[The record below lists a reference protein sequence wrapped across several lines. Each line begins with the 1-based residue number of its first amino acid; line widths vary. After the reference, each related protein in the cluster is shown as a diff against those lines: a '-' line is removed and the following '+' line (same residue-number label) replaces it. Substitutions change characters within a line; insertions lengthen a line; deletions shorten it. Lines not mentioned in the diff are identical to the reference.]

1 MARPDDT
8 VRIDSV
14 QGDFSIVIE
23 QATTYEVVNDL
34 TAPSE
39 ARFELG
45 DEGTWSALKPAIAIG
60 TRFVVTVNN
69 RPRLRGRLLARR
81 MPLNPESGATVQVT
95 VRTVLADAAFTTCDP
110 TINLRRATLR
120 DAVLAAYKP
129 LGLVEA
135 DFIFSADVARD
146 ILTGKAGTSKAPA
159 DLQAIQEDAAKPSPP
174 EPVYAFV
181 ERHLNRFH
189 MSHWDGPDG
198 RIVVGTPDDAQV
210 PTCQLRSRRGA
221 AAQANNLLSCDRV
234 EDFEEVPTGLWVFG
248 AGGGR
253 ELAKRKVQWVE
264 ADPTLVA
271 VEPSLERSV
280 MIIDDALKTQGQ
292 AEARARREMSMR
304 SLQKNAWR
312 VSVDGLSYWNGHDL
326 IPWAPDTVADV
337 HVDVE
342 GAPPGPYLIYRT
354 SLHGSAAEGHTT
366 DLDLV
371 AKGIWRL

>member
-1 MARPDDT
+1 MARPDDS

-45 DEGTWSALKPAIAIG
+45 DEGSWQALKPELAIG
-60 TRFVVTVNN
+60 TRFVVVVNN
-69 RPRLRGRLLARR
+69 RPRLKGRLLARR
-81 MPLNPESGATVQVT
+81 MPVSAQSGATVQLT
-95 VRTVLADAAFTTCDP
+95 VRTVLADAMFTTCDP
-110 TINLRRATLR
+110 TINLRRASLR

-129 LGLVEA
+129 LGVGEA
-135 DFIFSADVARD
+135 DFIFSAEAARN
-146 ILTGKAGTSKAPA
+146 ILTGKSGGAKGPA
-159 DLQAIQEDAAKPSPP
+159 DLQAIKEDAAKPAPP
-174 EPVYAFV
+174 ETVQAFV

-189 MSHWDGPDG
+189 LSHWDGPDG
-198 RIVVGTPDDAQV
+198 RIVVGTPDDAQAPV
-210 PTCQLRSRRGA
+210 CQLRSRRGA
-221 AAQANNLLSCDRV
+221 AAQANNVLSCDRT

-264 ADPTLVA
+264 PDLTLVS

-280 MIIDDALKTQGQ
+280 MIVDDALKTQDQ
-292 AEARARREMSMR
+292 AEARARREMSIR

-312 VSVDGLSYWNGHDL
+312 MTVDGLSYWDGHDL
-326 IPWAPDTVADV
+326 IPYAPDTVADV
-337 HVDVE
+337 HVDLDGV
-342 GAPPGPYLIYRT
+342 PPGPYLVFRT
-354 SLHGSAAEGHTT
+354 ALRGSAEDGHTAE
-366 DLDLV
+366 LDLV
-371 AKGIWRL
+371 GKGVWRL